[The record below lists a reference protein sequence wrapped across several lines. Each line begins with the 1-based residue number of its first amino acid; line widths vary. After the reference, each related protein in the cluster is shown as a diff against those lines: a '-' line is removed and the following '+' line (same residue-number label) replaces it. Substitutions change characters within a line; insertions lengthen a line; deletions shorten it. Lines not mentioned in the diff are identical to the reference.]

1 MDVLL
6 RVVAIFTEVLLL
18 ASIMCVLLSGA
29 LLTIIDLGLR
39 AKYKMIVTMALVTT
53 GCIVVV
59 FFIAHLTAFYPDIF
73 RFSS

>member
-29 LLTIIDLGLR
+29 LLTIFDLGLGSR
-39 AKYKMIVTMALVTT
+39 YKKVVALLLVMV
-53 GCIVVV
+53 GGMVVV
-59 FFIAHLTAFYPDIF
+59 FFIAHLTAFYPTI
-73 RFSS
+73 SG